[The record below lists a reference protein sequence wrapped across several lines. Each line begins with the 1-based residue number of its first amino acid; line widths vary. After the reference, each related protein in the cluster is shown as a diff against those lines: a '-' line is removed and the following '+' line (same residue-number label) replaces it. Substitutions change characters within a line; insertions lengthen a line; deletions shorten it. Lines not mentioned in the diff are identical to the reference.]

1 MQLAW
6 LMALHHYAWPQEDA
20 LLRFDLAKNLAW
32 SS

>member
-6 LMALHHYAWPQEDA
+6 LMLLHHYAWPQEGA
-20 LLRFDLAKNLAW
+20 LLRFGLAKNLVL